1 MERNRDQRTKGVR
14 TESLVPQ
21 GLPKKIPQ
29 GDGEAFV
36 VPILEAVQQFAD
48 DAGVAAGRDNRI
60 HMPTET
66 ETVGAGSAFWKGM
79 GTDNTARLYRCR
91 NPAQALPAESLDD
104 YVPTGKRD
112 PAGSAVGRIAE
123 IQDSSPDAP
132 PQPSGRIFRIHGPRT
147 REDVPASSAEGRREI
162 RRSADSRRGAG
173 PSGPFPCIGRG
184 LSGGAGRPGESQST
198 WPRN

>member
-1 MERNRDQRTKGVR
+1 MERNGHQGAKGGS
-14 TESLVPQ
+14 TESLIAKGPPQ
-21 GLPKKIPQ
+21 EIPE
-29 GDGEAFV
+29 GHSKAFLAS
-36 VPILEAVQQFAD
+36 ILEAVQQFAD
-48 DAGVAAGRDNRI
+48 AAGVAARRNDRF
-60 HMPTET
+60 HVPAET
-66 ETVGAGSAFWKGM
+66 EAVGTGSTFGKRM
-79 GTDNTARLYRCR
+79 GTDSTARCRRSR
-91 NPAQALPAESLDD
+91 NPAQALPAESLNDN
-104 YVPTGKRD
+104 VPTGKRD

-132 PQPSGRIFRIHGPRT
+132 PQSSGQIVRIHGPRT

-184 LSGGAGRPGESQST
+184 RSGGAGRPGESQST